1 MNTTLAISLL
11 LLSSP
16 SSDTLLTPATITAWR
31 ETVPLEQVPAPL
43 SRIHLDA
50 MTEGCMDN
58 PKRLSAV
65 VPGLHIPEYGASLT
79 SSIYLRGFGSRMEN
93 PVMGL
98 YIDDIPIM
106 DKNAYDFD
114 FGDIASATLLRGPQ
128 GTTYGRNSM
137 CGVLSL
143 RSLSPKDAGGNRLQL
158 EYGTGNFLKLN
169 TSLFFEDHV
178 LSASFRHSDGYFRN
192 ACSGKMADPYNGGSI
207 QWRFERRLSGRM
219 QLNNTLSA
227 SFSREGGFAYGRYDG
242 ESIAPVDYNDEGSY
256 GRFTFREGIK
266 LHYSGEVLNL
276 SCITSFQ
283 LLSDDMR
290 MDQDFTPESIFTL
303 RQQQRSSAFTT
314 ELILRPSNQREHWH
328 PAGGLF
334 IWGRYNRM
342 FAPVTFK
349 ADGIRSIILDNAN
362 AHIPSD
368 IGYLQ
373 ITDPEMPVD
382 SDFDIGTWGAALY
395 HESRFDVGRW
405 TVTAGLRLDYEGA
418 AMAYDCFGEM
428 NYRFVPTMSAP
439 KHYQLS
445 YRGNEGLSAL
455 EVLPKL
461 SVSYSAGKG
470 LFLYASLSKGYRAG
484 GFNTQIFTDILQNR
498 MMDGLM
504 KDLGVY
510 LDVPMVS
517 VGAEH
522 TKYAPEEAW
531 NHELGFRYKNERGFA
546 VSASVYHMDG
556 RNQQITVFPSGKS
569 TGRMMANAGKSRSM
583 GTETEISYARGRFQA
598 HLSHGWCNA
607 RFMEYNDGNA
617 DYSGNRIPYSPEQ
630 TLYVS
635 AAYRQPLNNGKALS
649 VEADLRMAGPI
660 YWDEANTIREAA
672 HPEPGAR
679 IAFRFTKGEIYVRG
693 DHLTSNQWP
702 VFHFKSLGKEFFS
715 LSKPTTVRIGLSLKL

>member
-1 MNTTLAISLL
+1 
-11 LLSSP
+11 
-16 SSDTLLTPATITAWR
+16 
-31 ETVPLEQVPAPL
+31 
-43 SRIHLDA
+43 
-50 MTEGCMDN
+50 MDN

-65 VPGLHIPEYGASLT
+65 VPGLHIP
-79 SSIYLRGFGSRMEN
+79 
-93 PVMGL
+93 
-98 YIDDIPIM
+98 
-106 DKNAYDFD
+106 
-114 FGDIASATLLRGPQ
+114 
-128 GTTYGRNSM
+128 
-137 CGVLSL
+137 
-143 RSLSPKDAGGNRLQL
+143 

-242 ESIAPVDYNDEGSY
+242 ESIAPVDCNDEGSY

-314 ELILRPSNQREHWH
+314 EL
-328 PAGGLF
+328 
-334 IWGRYNRM
+334 
-342 FAPVTFK
+342 
-349 ADGIRSIILDNAN
+349 
-362 AHIPSD
+362 
-368 IGYLQ
+368 
-373 ITDPEMPVD
+373 
-382 SDFDIGTWGAALY
+382 
-395 HESRFDVGRW
+395 
-405 TVTAGLRLDYEGA
+405 
-418 AMAYDCFGEM
+418 
-428 NYRFVPTMSAP
+428 
-439 KHYQLS
+439 
-445 YRGNEGLSAL
+445 
-455 EVLPKL
+455 
-461 SVSYSAGKG
+461 
-470 LFLYASLSKGYRAG
+470 
-484 GFNTQIFTDILQNR
+484 ILQNR

-569 TGRMMANAGKSRSM
+569 TGRMMTNAGKSRSV

-635 AAYRQPLNNGKALS
+635 AAYRQPLNN
-649 VEADLRMAGPI
+649 
-660 YWDEANTIREAA
+660 
-672 HPEPGAR
+672 
-679 IAFRFTKGEIYVRG
+679 
-693 DHLTSNQWP
+693 
-702 VFHFKSLGKEFFS
+702 
-715 LSKPTTVRIGLSLKL
+715 